1 LPDSESDYGWAR
13 ASRLCTPAST
23 GVNPGNPR
31 GRSAKNL
38 PARLADALNEMVYVT
53 IDGRLRNI
61 TQRAP
66 MVTQMVNKSAGAD
79 LRATKML
86 IDTIKDV
93 EQRLRLLQIER
104 VKTPAESLVD
114 RPEQLRANG
123 LNVFHS
129 FRIHELKRRRRYAS
143 VVIHDNIVQDG
154 IPSQS
159 SAPVKGFKGEERHGL
174 PTAAMRRRVCDTLV
188 CLSG

>member
-1 LPDSESDYGWAR
+1 LPDGESDYKVGPGKP
-13 ASRLCTPAST
+13 LCTPAST
-23 GVNPGNPR
+23 GFNPGNPR

-61 TQRAP
+61 TQREP
-66 MVTQMVNKSAGAD
+66 IVTQMVNKSAGAD

-104 VKTPAESLVD
+104 VKTPAESSVD

-143 VVIHDNIVQDG
+143 VVIHDNIVHDG
-154 IPSQS
+154 IPSRTTS
-159 SAPVKGFKGEERHGL
+159 TRYTLHEWL
-174 PTAAMRRRVCDTLV
+174 RRP
-188 CLSG
+188 